1 MNSKNSKFLRIIY
14 FLIIIVLLV
23 FAFYIKKTHPSNTE
37 ALEDYE
43 KLSFNLAVSDQEFLL
58 STEKPDL
65 VVIAE
70 ADKILGLSHSSTQ
83 YQLIVEKVL
92 SGDKSLESKTITYFE
107 PIYYYKYDGLMQ
119 SLVAGYTPVQKNQK
133 YLFSLYRYSDYREGL
148 YSPEDKTGQISP
160 FCKLSLENKEI
171 LVTDQVI
178 PQSKKEIENVEFIVY
193 NEAQKEDYLVNK
205 KNILKTFG
213 ITLEQ

>member
-1 MNSKNSKFLRIIY
+1 MS
-14 FLIIIVLLV
+14 
-23 FAFYIKKTHPSNTE
+23 E
-37 ALEDYE
+37 
-43 KLSFNLAVSDQEFLL
+43 QELPL

-70 ADKILGLSHSSTQ
+70 AEKILGLSHSSTQ

-92 SGDKSLESKTITYFE
+92 SGDKSLEEKTITYLE
-107 PIYYYKYDGLMQ
+107 PIYFAIHEGQMT
-119 SLVAGYTPVQKNQK
+119 SFVSGYTPVQKNQK
-133 YLFSLYRYSDYREGL
+133 YLFSLFRYSDYREGL

-160 FCKLSLENKEI
+160 FSKHSLENKEV

-178 PQSKKEIENVEFIVY
+178 PQSKKELENVEFIVY